1 MSIKDYIWLHIN
13 ECANLFDSWFYFL
26 LLPDGQEVLVNGSQE
41 TAASQ
46 VGIFS
51 KGNFRN
57 NEQCAVI
64 MLFYYYFHYSDVQNR
79 VTCSESPLN
88 PAALRERY
96 FVLLLSFTQ
105 FCNKDNYS
113 LLWHLFPWQCEFS
126 FKKKK
131 LTILKQHNC
140 ICCQTLFKKS
150 LPNAPYM
157 EYLSSWCPLTHNYT
171 VVLSMN

>member
-96 FVLLLSFTQ
+96 FVLLLSFMQ

-126 FKKKK
+126 FKRKKK
-131 LTILKQHNC
+131 NSRFWSSTTVSAAKLCLRNHYQTPLIWSICQADIL
-140 ICCQTLFKKS
+140 
-150 LPNAPYM
+150 
-157 EYLSSWCPLTHNYT
+157 
-171 VVLSMN
+171 